1 MKKLVLLVMLTFA
14 ICASATTWNNVAL
27 MDKNCSRKAAAN
39 PDAHTR
45 ACALQCASSGYGIIT
60 NDGKFLKFD
69 NTGDRQALKLIKATD
84 RQDHLRVSVEG
95 DEKDG
100 TINVKSI
107 KLD

>member
-1 MKKLVLLVMLTFA
+1 MKKLVA
-14 ICASATTWNNVAL
+14 IAILIFSISAAATTWNNVAL
-27 MDKNCSRKAAAN
+27 TDKNCSRKAAAN

-45 ACALQCASSGYGIIT
+45 DCALQCASSGFGILT

-69 NTGDRQALKLIKATD
+69 QAGDQQSLKLLKSSD
-84 RQDHLRVSVEG
+84 KKDHLRVTVDG

-100 TINVKSI
+100 TIAVKSI